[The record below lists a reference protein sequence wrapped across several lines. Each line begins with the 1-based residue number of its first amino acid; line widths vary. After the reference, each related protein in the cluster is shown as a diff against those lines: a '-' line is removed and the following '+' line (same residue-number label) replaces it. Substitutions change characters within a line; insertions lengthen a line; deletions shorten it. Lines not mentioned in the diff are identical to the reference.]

1 MNYRLRFIGLLLL
14 CCALHVL
21 AVGTI
26 ASGQTVPPATLNEQG
41 DGNGSQPQTI
51 NSAAGRSDNEI
62 RVPIT
67 REMTYREFI
76 WLHGGIESTV
86 QRAIEEGKQPSV
98 DRTNFSTFLHTREDD
113 EEAIHSILLD
123 TFRHIKAN
131 QDKLS
136 ADLSDAYRA
145 GYGKEQED
153 NASALNK
160 ASIQN
165 EKTIIDEA
173 MHRFERELTAEDFKK
188 LDTYIYRWG
197 DGGKERVIKRA
208 PGADRHKI
216 TSSTA
221 IRPDGE

>member
-1 MNYRLRFIGLLLL
+1 MTYRLGFGSLPLLY
-14 CCALHVL
+14 CVFHVF
-21 AVGTI
+21 AAGPI
-26 ASGQTVPPATLNEQG
+26 ASGQTVPPATLNEQR
-41 DGNGSQPQTI
+41 DGNGSLTQTI
-51 NSAAGRSDNEI
+51 NSAPGRSDNEI

-76 WLHGGIESTV
+76 WLHGGKDSTV

-123 TFRHIKAN
+123 AFRHIKAN
-131 QDKLS
+131 RDKLS
-136 ADLSDAYRA
+136 ADLSEVYST
-145 GYGKEQED
+145 GYGKEQD
-153 NASALNK
+153 DKVSTLNK

-173 MHRFERELTAEDFKK
+173 MSRFERELTAEDFKK

-197 DGGKERVIKRA
+197 DGGKERVIKKMPATR
-208 PGADRHKI
+208 KQ
-216 TSSTA
+216 
-221 IRPDGE
+221 